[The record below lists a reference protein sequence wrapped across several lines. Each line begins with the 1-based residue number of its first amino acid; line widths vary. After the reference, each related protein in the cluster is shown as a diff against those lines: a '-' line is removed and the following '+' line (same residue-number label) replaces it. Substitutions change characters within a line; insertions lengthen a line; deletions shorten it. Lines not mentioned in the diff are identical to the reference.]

1 MLRHSLCRSTCWAA
15 TALAAEEAAA
25 TEQEALQSSNQKT
38 ELLLFTAKQVEEPRI
53 LHEAAVPDSPSGPS
67 LTLNVAAGA
76 LAGLVIGIIVAF
88 VRRRLA
94 ERRPAAA

>member
-1 MLRHSLCRSTCWAA
+1 M
-15 TALAAEEAAA
+15 
-25 TEQEALQSSNQKT
+25 
-38 ELLLFTAKQVEEPRI
+38 LFTAKQVEEPRV

-67 LTLNVAAGA
+67 MSLNVAAGV
-76 LAGLVIGIIVAF
+76 LVGFVIGIIVAF

>member
-1 MLRHSLCRSTCWAA
+1 MSA
-15 TALAAEEAAA
+15 
-25 TEQEALQSSNQKT
+25 NQKT
-38 ELLLFTAKQVEEPRI
+38 ELMLFTAKQVEQPRV

-76 LAGLVIGIIVAF
+76 LAGFVIGIVVAF

-94 ERRPAAA
+94 ERGAPAAAART